1 MFCQSE
7 GGGGGQINCQIN
19 INNFSYLIK
28 PALNTQT
35 EDIHLTTVLFSLK
48 SQHRGMFGIYKQV
61 KAPAPTTNELFIISV
76 HGRKYEISINMKYM
90 H

>member
-1 MFCQSE
+1 MFCESE

-35 EDIHLTTVLFSLK
+35 EDIHLTTVLFGLK

-61 KAPAPTTNELFIISV
+61 KAPAPAAYDELFWFLIFCNLDNFDCV
-76 HGRKYEISINMKYM
+76 
-90 H
+90 